1 MGSNGSGL
9 SNYPTV
15 TRYESVT
22 MDHESY
28 VSNPFSSN
36 GLWRLS
42 KFTLESLQPLEPLPW
57 NENLPGKWYLSVYL
71 ELNS

>member
-1 MGSNGSGL
+1 
-9 SNYPTV
+9 
-15 TRYESVT
+15 
-22 MDHESY
+22 MDHDSY

-36 GLWRLS
+36 RLWRLS